1 MLYSRKGTG
10 MDDQPFAFVE
20 APRDMTSLGP
30 DQEFPADLAGLSL
43 VELQVL
49 HSRICHQLDH
59 EYLTGPDGPHPVTL
73 DRCRELRAQLD
84 AREGA
89 AAGAAS

>member
-1 MLYSRKGTG
+1 MEH
-10 MDDQPFAFVE
+10 QPFPLAE
-20 APRDMTSLGP
+20 ARTGTTCLGP
-30 DQEFPADLAGLSL
+30 DQEFPADLAVLGL

-49 HSRICHQLDH
+49 HSRICHQLDR

-89 AAGAAS
+89 AARAAS

>member
-1 MLYSRKGTG
+1 
-10 MDDQPFAFVE
+10 MDHQPSPFVE
-20 APRDMTSLGP
+20 ARRGTTSLGP
-30 DQEFPADLAGLSL
+30 DQEFPADLTGLAL

-73 DRCRELRAQLD
+73 DRYRELSAQLD
-84 AREGA
+84 AREEA
-89 AAGAAS
+89 AARAAS

>member
-1 MLYSRKGTG
+1 
-10 MDDQPFAFVE
+10 MDHEPPPFVE
-20 APRDMTSLGP
+20 ARRGTTSLGP
-30 DQEFPADLAGLSL
+30 DHEFPADLAGLAL

-73 DRCRELRAQLD
+73 DRYRELSAQLD